1 MTIYRGQAKVPP
13 YMWNPYQAYGPVM
26 SQNVNV
32 MRVTVRRYRQRQTNH
47 VFHLVMTMLT
57 CGFWLPVWIGCV
69 VFNIL
74 VDRWVYR

>member
-1 MTIYRGQAKVPP
+1 MIYRSQARVPP
-13 YMWNPYQAYGPVM
+13 YVVRHVPVHYGSAM

-32 MRVTVRRYRQRQTNH
+32 VRVTVRRWHRRQTNH
-47 VFHLVMTMLT
+47 VFHLVMTLLT